1 MSQQTFDVF
10 SIWKEIYAKTESAWH
25 EAIQETL
32 EKKSFAEG
40 LGQIQ
45 SQYVQYQELVN
56 KMTESYL
63 KQANIPSREEI
74 ANVATLIINVDSKID
89 QLEDEFDDQNAQ
101 VYKEIEAL
109 KKSVSSLD
117 KKLDKVIALL
127 NQSIELNKNSTAT
140 AEEATAATTASKT
153 VSK

>member
-1 MSQQTFDVF
+1 MTQTTSFDVF
-10 SIWKEIYAKTESAWH
+10 TLWKEIYNKTESAWH

-32 EKKSFAEG
+32 EKKSFSES

-63 KQANIPSREEI
+63 KQANIPTRDEI
-74 ANVATLIINVDSKID
+74 ANVASLIINVDAKVD
-89 QLEDEFDDQNAQ
+89 QLEDALDDQNAQ
-101 VYKEIEAL
+101 ITKEIDSL
-109 KKSVSSLD
+109 KQSVSKLE
-117 KKLDKVIALL
+117 KKLDTI
-127 NQSIELNKNSTAT
+127 IELLSQPASKESAAATAT
-140 AEEATAATTASKT
+140 NT

>member
-1 MSQQTFDVF
+1 LTQTTSFDVF
-10 SIWKEIYAKTESAWH
+10 TLWKEIYNKTESAWH

-32 EKKSFAEG
+32 EKKSFSES

-63 KQANIPSREEI
+63 KQANIPTRDEI
-74 ANVATLIINVDSKID
+74 ANVASLIINVDAKVD
-89 QLEDEFDDQNAQ
+89 QLEDALDDQNAQ
-101 VYKEIEAL
+101 ITKEIDSL
-109 KKSVSSLD
+109 KRSVSKLE
-117 KKLDKVIALL
+117 KKLDTI
-127 NQSIELNKNSTAT
+127 IELLSQPASKESAAATAT
-140 AEEATAATTASKT
+140 NT

>member
-1 MSQQTFDVF
+1 MTQTTSFDVF
-10 SIWKEIYAKTESAWH
+10 TLWKEIYNKTESAWH

-32 EKKSFAEG
+32 EKKSFSES

-63 KQANIPSREEI
+63 KQANIPTRDEI
-74 ANVATLIINVDSKID
+74 ANVASLIINVDAKVD
-89 QLEDEFDDQNAQ
+89 QLEDALDDQNAQ
-101 VYKEIEAL
+101 ITKEIDSL
-109 KKSVSSLD
+109 KRSVSKLE
-117 KKLDKVIALL
+117 KKLDTI
-127 NQSIELNKNSTAT
+127 IELLSQPASKESAAATAT
-140 AEEATAATTASKT
+140 NT